1 MKILFFLLS
10 FLLASNLYAQHSH
23 APGEEHDEPQSK
35 PVASPKVEGHD
46 DSDGHHDKPVTQTQ
60 NNQNTKVEVLPR
72 TTTTSSRS
80 PSTLSTGEKC
90 DNCDEPCVGCN
101 DKTKCK
107 NTKAFDSSRESKE
120 IKQTTPVTHDHETSA
135 TPQ

>member
-1 MKILFFLLS
+1 MKILFLLLS

-35 PVASPKVEGHD
+35 PVTISKVVEHD
-46 DSDGHHDKPVTQTQ
+46 DSDGHHDKPASQTSVQ
-60 NNQNTKVEVLPR
+60 DAKRGPSTS
-72 TTTTSSRS
+72 SSRS

-120 IKQTTPVTHDHETSA
+120 IKQTTPTTHDHDSSA
-135 TPQ
+135 TQQ